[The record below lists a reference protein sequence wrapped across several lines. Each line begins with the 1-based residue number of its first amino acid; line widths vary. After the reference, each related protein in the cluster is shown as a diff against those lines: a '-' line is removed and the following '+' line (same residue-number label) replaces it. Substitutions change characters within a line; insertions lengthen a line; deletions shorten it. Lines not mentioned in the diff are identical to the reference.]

1 MKKILLMAVALIATA
16 TAAFAADKTVT
27 LDLTKPD
34 AFGYAVPEAGGATPL
49 EVGQKVTQGDVTITV
64 ATNGEYPVRFW
75 NTNGAITFR
84 LADGCSIDI
93 EAGGANIKKIELT
106 GKNIKADNIDATPGT
121 FTDALW
127 EGSAAKVTFA
137 RKASTVQIATM
148 TVTYEGA
155 DSPAGETESYNACST
170 EITDWKAEENEEG
183 KTVYSCT
190 PITTASDVFA
200 NATVADGKSLVN
212 FSTANMEVVAVAGAN
227 PKDVQGE
234 PGAGFPGWQEWHDVK
249 WDVKNQNLDDKKT
262 AYFDYILGTGNPYV
276 ALDAEEVTTDGVATG
291 MWRGLYTYYE
301 PDGSKGMPINGL
313 YYKFSPKADGT
324 VKVRVFSN
332 KGNRNTYVVDE
343 ATKTPIAYKAEGYLN
358 GQNESLEDGTTRKKY
373 LSADEI
379 QEIHN
384 SMKVVDGVD
393 TAPYVIAGGNQ
404 NFWGYLTF
412 CVKAG
417 GCYWLF
423 QHSSQIGFGGYE
435 FTVGGSVGIENVSAP
450 SLVKSNRVYNL
461 AGQIV
466 DDNYKGI
473 VIVNGKKMIRK

>member
-64 ATNGEYPVRFW
+64 ATNGTTPVRFW

-84 LADGCSIDI
+84 LAKDCSIDI

-106 GKNIKADNIDATPGT
+106 GKNIKVDNVDATPGT
-121 FTDALW
+121 YTDALW

-137 RKASTVQIATM
+137 RKKSTVQITTM
-148 TVTYEGA
+148 TVTYESA
-155 DSPAGETESYNACST
+155 DAPAAEVEVYNACST
-170 EITDWKAEENEEG
+170 EITDWKSEVNEEG

-200 NATVADGKSLVN
+200 NATVADGKSIVN
-212 FSTANMEVVAVAGAN
+212 FSTPNMEVVAVAGSN
-227 PKDVQGE
+227 PKDVTVE
-234 PGAGFPGWQEWHDVK
+234 PGTAFPGWQEWQDVK
-249 WDVKNQNLDDKKT
+249 WDIKNQNLDDKKT

-276 ALDAEEVTTDGVATG
+276 ALDAEEVITDGVSTG
-291 MWRGLYTYYE
+291 HWRGLYTFYE

-343 ATKTPIAYKAEGYLN
+343 ATKLPIAYKAEGYVN
-358 GQNESLEDGTTRKKY
+358 GQNESLEDGTTRKKF
-373 LSADEI
+373 LSAEEI

-384 SMKVVDGVD
+384 SIKVVDGVD

-412 CVKAG
+412 SVKAG

-435 FTVGGSVGIENVSAP
+435 FTVGGSTGIENVSAP
-450 SLVKSNRVYNL
+450 SLVKNNRVYNL

-473 VIVNGKKMIRK
+473 VIINGKKMIRK